1 MTNSKSEVLD
11 KFVRFGKIADKRER
25 IQIAECL
32 KNWQIIPIEKSFI
45 ERKYQDSL
53 NKIIADETINTLLK
67 EQPYLREEIFEKAIV
82 FLEKMAMEIEKIELP
97 SHKELMEKVKKN
109 DFSGLSEDL
118 ITKHKNL
125 FESIVRA
132 EENAKMGQYKL
143 LKEDFQNKWESC
155 IDSKFR
161 VMDREEDIEN
171 AIEEEKLLQIVK
183 RLSVEDFLKK
193 WKANTF
199 TNVLK
204 NIYSKKDFD
213 LTSYNLKIKDI
224 ENQKF
229 KVNEKNL
236 KTFREQLIKEI
247 EQEAEIE
254 KALEEI
260 RVIDELRKDFLQTLY
275 KEIEKLKE
283 FLELLAPFVEDTTS
297 LGRLWDL
304 SKGNWKQINFNLLE
318 KYGELLTRKK
328 ELLALAEAL
337 GRYRKAE
344 VEIREESYT
353 NWKITQQ
360 FKYNHSGK
368 SELIGV
374 TESDDLNHLL
384 PTELSLFSD
393 IETENI
399 FYKKFSEKKLQTYQF
414 ISKESYQKAH
424 SFEDKRQTEAEKDK
438 GPFILAI
445 DTSGSMH
452 GQPEEIAKLI
462 TFAIV
467 KIAYREKRK
476 ALLIS
481 FSTSYQLF
489 ELTDFQSSLPKLV
502 NFLQMSFSGGT
513 DISDAIKETVHRME
527 EQDYKNADLLIITDG
542 IFGNIGSQL
551 VSQIEALKQKGN
563 KFNTLIIGASHN
575 GNALS
580 FYDNVWFCD
589 HYLQNINDLVN
600 KINELSQR

>member
-67 EQPYLREEIFEKAIV
+67 EQPYLREEIFEKAIA

-97 SHKELMEKVKKN
+97 SHKELIEKVKKN

-199 TNVLK
+199 TNFLK
-204 NIYSKKDFD
+204 NTYSKKNFD
-213 LTSYNLKIKDI
+213 LTSYDLKIKDI

-229 KVNEKNL
+229 KINEKTL

-247 EQEAEIE
+247 EQEAKIE

-260 RVIDELRKDFLQTLY
+260 KVIDELRKDFLQMLY
-275 KEIEKLKE
+275 EEIEKLKE

-304 SKGNWKQINFNLLE
+304 SKGNWKQINFNLLQ
-318 KYGELLTRKK
+318 KYGELLTQKK

-344 VEIREESYT
+344 VEIKEESYT

-414 ISKESYQKAH
+414 ISRESYLQEQ

-445 DTSGSMH
+445 DTSGSMY

-462 TFAIV
+462 AFAIV

-489 ELTDFQSSLPKLV
+489 ELTDFQNSLPKLV

-513 DISDAIKETVHRME
+513 DISDAIKETVRRME
-527 EQDYKNADLLIITDG
+527 EQDYKNADLLVITDG

-563 KFNTLIIGASHN
+563 KFNTLIIGASQN
-575 GNALS
+575 TNALS
-580 FYDNVWFCD
+580 FCDNIWFCD
-589 HYLQNINDLVN
+589 NYLHNINKLV
-600 KINELSQR
+600 KQIEEYSK

>member
-1 MTNSKSEVLD
+1 MINSKSEILD
-11 KFVRFGKIADKRER
+11 KFVRFGKIADKSVRT
-25 IQIAECL
+25 QIAEYL
-32 KNWQIIPIEKSFI
+32 KNWEVVPIEKSFI

-53 NKIIADETINTLLK
+53 NKIIADENIHTILEK
-67 EQPYLREEIFEKAIV
+67 YPHLRDEIFEKAIAL
-82 FLEKMAMEIEKIELP
+82 LEKIVVETEKIGLP
-97 SHKELMEKVKKN
+97 SHKEPIEKVKKN
-109 DFSGLSEDL
+109 DFSELPEDL
-118 ITKHKNL
+118 IEKQRNL
-125 FESIVRA
+125 LETTLKAR
-132 EENAKMGQYKL
+132 ENAKIDQKA
-143 LKEDFQNKWESC
+143 QNT
-155 IDSKFR
+155 
-161 VMDREEDIEN
+161 
-171 AIEEEKLLQIVK
+171 L
-183 RLSVEDFLKK
+183 
-193 WKANTF
+193 
-199 TNVLK
+199 
-204 NIYSKKDFD
+204 
-213 LTSYNLKIKDI
+213 
-224 ENQKF
+224 
-229 KVNEKNL
+229 
-236 KTFREQLIKEI
+236 REQLIKEI

-254 KALEEI
+254 KALQEI
-260 RVIDELRKDFLQTLY
+260 KVIDELRKDFLQMLY
-275 KEIEKLKE
+275 EEIEKLKE

-297 LGRLWDL
+297 FGRLWDL
-304 SKGNWKQINFNLLE
+304 SKGNWRQINFNLLQ
-318 KYGELLTRKK
+318 KYGELLTQKK

-344 VEIREESYT
+344 VEIKEESYT

-414 ISKESYQKAH
+414 ISKESYQQEQ

-445 DTSGSMH
+445 DTSGSMY

-462 TFAIV
+462 AFAIV

-489 ELTDFQSSLPKLV
+489 ELTDFQNSLPKLV

-513 DISDAIKETVHRME
+513 DISDAIKETVRRME
-527 EQDYKNADLLIITDG
+527 EQDYKNADLLVITDG

-563 KFNTLIIGASHN
+563 KFNTLIIGASQN
-575 GNALS
+575 TNALS
-580 FYDNVWFCD
+580 FCDNIWFCD
-589 HYLQNINDLVN
+589 NYLYNINKLV
-600 KINELSQR
+600 KQIEEYSK